1 MMECKFN
8 KIELIKYAELKRRD
22 SFAYAQDDS
31 AMLIDNEKKNIIEQ
45 HLKSCPSCQEF
56 FEAYQSLVV
65 DLKNVKLKE
74 KDEDFWAEMK
84 ASVFERLSEKE
95 MKSTLL
101 TKIKLWFAS
110 QKNIFVK
117 ILVTSSFVFFLIS
130 FYLSI
135 QYKPNGN
142 NLPFT
147 NLSDSDIDMMLIY
160 NGKYIESQNSV
171 ADKTEELDE
180 SPDLISPV
188 STDKNDSIISPEDEF
203 YLELLNAKELIAS
216 L

>member
-56 FEAYQSLVV
+56 FEAYQSLLV

-74 KDEDFWAEMK
+74 KDEDFWTNMK

-101 TKIKLWFAS
+101 TRIKLWFAS

-147 NLSDSDIDMMLIY
+147 HLSDSDIDMMLIY
-160 NGKYIESQNSV
+160 NGKYIESQNLGT
-171 ADKTEELDE
+171 DKTEQLDE

>member
-1 MMECKFN
+1 MECKFN

-22 SFAYAQDDS
+22 SFAFAQDDN
-31 AMLIDNEKKNIIEQ
+31 AIIIDKEKKNIIEQ
-45 HLKSCPSCQEF
+45 HLKSCPFCQKF
-56 FEAYQSLVV
+56 IEAYQSLLV

-74 KDEDFWAEMK
+74 KDEDFWAVMK
-84 ASVFERLSEKE
+84 ASVLEKLSKKE
-95 MKSTLL
+95 MESTLL
-101 TKIKLWFAS
+101 SRIKLWVAS
-110 QKNIFVK
+110 QKNNFVK
-117 ILVTSSFVFFLIS
+117 ILVTSSLVFFLIS

-147 NLSDSDIDMMLIY
+147 HLSDSDIDMMLIY
-160 NGKYIESQNSV
+160 NGKYIESQNLGT
-171 ADKTEELDE
+171 DKTEQPDE

-188 STDKNDSIISPEDEF
+188 STDEKDSIISPEDEF
-203 YLELLNAKELIAS
+203 YLELLNAKEIIAS